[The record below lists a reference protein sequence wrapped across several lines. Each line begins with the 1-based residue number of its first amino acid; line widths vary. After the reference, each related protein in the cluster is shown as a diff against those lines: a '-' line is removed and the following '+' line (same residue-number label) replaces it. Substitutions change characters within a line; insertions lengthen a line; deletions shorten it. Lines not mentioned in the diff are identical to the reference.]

1 MPRGRGRSATRVTG
15 GDRRTAGHRATGE
28 EPRLTARPTRISAWP
43 DRATVLDILAAF
55 LVTRVTLILVAGLAV
70 SAVPISSAIP
80 REWLRAGLNPIFE
93 SFSRWDALHYLDIA
107 WSGYRTSDPS
117 SPAFFPLFP
126 MLVRLVGEITR
137 FADPPALYAI
147 AVLVANAALFVA
159 AVELVQLARLDFD
172 DATATRAGWYL
183 LVFPTSFFLSAAY
196 GESLFL
202 ALSLES
208 ILACRRGAWWT
219 AGILGGL
226 AALTRPFGVLIVLP
240 LLIEAWQVRSERP
253 MWRSLLTMSP
263 IPLALLGYMAYLG
276 YQFADPLAF
285 LNAQSDWDRSL
296 MAPWDTISRF
306 LRGPFGLRKGA
317 HSLVDFA
324 FMLLAASLAIASWKV
339 LRRSYAVYI
348 SALVVFPL
356 LTGSLVSF
364 PQFVLTFFPMFLVMA
379 LAGRRPNLDRSILI
393 VGMGMGAA
401 FMVIYSRWYWVA

>member
-1 MPRGRGRSATRVTG
+1 M
-15 GDRRTAGHRATGE
+15 
-28 EPRLTARPTRISAWP
+28 
-43 DRATVLDILAAF
+43 LDVLAAF

-202 ALSLES
+202 ALSLGS

-276 YQFADPLAF
+276 YQFARSPGIPQRPVRLGSVVDGTLGHHLAVP
-285 LNAQSDWDRSL
+285 ARVRS
-296 MAPWDTISRF
+296 
-306 LRGPFGLRKGA
+306 GCGQGA

-364 PQFVLTFFPMFLVMA
+364 PRFVLTFFPMFLVMA

-393 VGMGMGAA
+393 VGMGIGAV